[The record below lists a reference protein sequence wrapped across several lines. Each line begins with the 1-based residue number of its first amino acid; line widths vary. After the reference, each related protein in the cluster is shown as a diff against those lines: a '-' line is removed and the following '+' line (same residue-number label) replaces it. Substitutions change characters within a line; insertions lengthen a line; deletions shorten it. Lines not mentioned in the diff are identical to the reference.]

1 MLQEIKALKEKL
13 ESQEGETR
21 IQKKMIERASQ
32 PHAYVMAD
40 VERAERELAGAN
52 KKIKNLE
59 ED

>member
-1 MLQEIKALKEKL
+1 MKEKL